1 LTQVRSF
8 IKITFL
14 KKVTTSLKHKRLTSS
29 MQKITRVEKVK
40 ITSFPRDT
48 LEQAEIVK
56 IGWKKVGEK
65 LEVPNLDIDKF
76 VSKLNEARE
85 YAARAEELKMQR
97 ALAIQ
102 ERNIF
107 LSELWDLTK
116 RVRNSAKA
124 TFGDYSQELEILVST
139 KKARGVK

>member
-1 LTQVRSF
+1 
-8 IKITFL
+8 
-14 KKVTTSLKHKRLTSS
+14 
-29 MQKITRVEKVK
+29 MQKITRVEKVT

-76 VSKLNEARE
+76 VNKLSEARE

-124 TFGDYSQELEILVST
+124 TFGDYSPELEILVST
-139 KKARGVK
+139 KKQEESSSITADEKSHL

>member
-1 LTQVRSF
+1 MQE
-8 IKITFL
+8 
-14 KKVTTSLKHKRLTSS
+14 VTK
-29 MQKITRVEKVK
+29 VEKVK
-40 ITSFPRDT
+40 ISSFPRDA

-56 IGWKKVGEK
+56 IGWNKVGEK

-85 YAARAEELKMQR
+85 YAERAEELKIQR

-124 TFGDYSQELEILVST
+124 TFGDYSPELEILVNT
-139 KKARGVK
+139 KKQEESSSIEVDEKSHL